1 MPQPDERDRR
11 RLHGGMSTKGEY
23 RSAQREGTPASG
35 DARPDDG
42 PSTDDLPPSK
52 TRRKAEMHALQDMG
66 EVLIGLD
73 PRRLASLAEEVSL
86 PPRLV
91 DAILEARSITAWGG
105 RKRQI
110 QFVGK
115 LMRDVDPEPIRRRLD
130 LWAHGHEVDSAHQHA
145 LERWRDR
152 LLAEPAALDLLAA
165 SRPRLDRPR
174 FRALIARAKDEQA
187 RGQPPHAF
195 RELFRELKALDPE
208 PG

>member
-1 MPQPDERDRR
+1 MSVGVRTRPLSARTMPRPDERDRR
-11 RLHGGMSTKGEY
+11 RPRGGTNADTS
-23 RSAQREGTPASG
+23 
-35 DARPDDG
+35 PDDV
-42 PSTDDLPPSK
+42 PAEDLPPSK
-52 TRRKAEMHALQDMG
+52 TQRKAEMHALQDMG

-73 PRRLASLAEEVSL
+73 PKRLALLAAEVSL

-105 RKRQI
+105 RKRQL
-110 QFVGK
+110 QYVGK
-115 LMRDVDPEPIRRRLD
+115 LMRDVDPDPIRRRLD
-130 LWAHGHEVDSAHQHA
+130 LWAHGHAVDSAHQHA
-145 LERWRDR
+145 LEQWRDR

-174 FRALIARAKDEQA
+174 FRALIARAKDERA

>member
-1 MPQPDERDRR
+1 
-11 RLHGGMSTKGEY
+11 
-23 RSAQREGTPASG
+23 
-35 DARPDDG
+35 
-42 PSTDDLPPSK
+42 
-52 TRRKAEMHALQDMG
+52 MHALQDMG

-73 PRRLASLAEEVSL
+73 PKRLALLAEEVSL

-91 DAILEARSITAWGG
+91 DAILDARSITAWGG
-105 RKRQI
+105 RKRQL

-130 LWAHGHEVDSAHQHA
+130 LWAHGHAVDSAHQHA
-145 LERWRDR
+145 LEQWRDR

-174 FRALIARAKDEQA
+174 FRALIARAKGEQA
-187 RGQPPHAF
+187 RGAPPHAF